1 LEKQIGR
8 ETLSGI
14 AADLLVRRLQR
25 YDEIA
30 RPAARPRQHRS
41 ERQHMEHVAS
51 IMGGKLSGAFG
62 TGKGLDAR
70 GAHGIV
76 VAP

>member
-1 LEKQIGR
+1 
-8 ETLSGI
+8 
-14 AADLLVRRLQR
+14 
-25 YDEIA
+25 
-30 RPAARPRQHRS
+30 
-41 ERQHMEHVAS
+41 MEHVAS